1 MFNMAVLAGWGIG
14 LGDFIVMPTVVVIED
29 DLSIRKFIGVN
40 LRARGYTVLEA
51 EDAEQGLSLLRANQP
66 CLVLLDNRMPGMS
79 GVELAQQ
86 IGADQ
91 SLAEIPVVLLTGA
104 APETLGDLSTV
115 PIIAGVLLKPI
126 SVDELLSV
134 VTAYT

>member
-1 MFNMAVLAGWGIG
+1 
-14 LGDFIVMPTVVVIED
+14 MPTVVIIED
-29 DLSIRKFIGVN
+29 DASIRKFVSVN

-79 GVELAQQ
+79 GVELARQ

-91 SLAEIPVVLLTGA
+91 SLAEIPVVLITGA
-104 APETLGDLSTV
+104 APETLGDLSDV
-115 PIIAGVLLKPI
+115 PTIAGVLMKPI